1 MTNQSIFLVTGATD
15 GIGRATALT
24 LAKRGARVLVHGRSR
39 AKAEAA
45 RDDLRAEA
53 KSESVEAAWAD
64 LSSLD
69 EVRALAADV
78 SERVPHLDVLLNN
91 AGVFMNERALSRDGF
106 EMTFAV
112 NHLAPFLLTHLLLPK
127 LHASSEPRIV
137 NVSSVAHNRG
147 VLDLE
152 DPNFTRGFSGYGAYA
167 ASKLMNV
174 LFSFDLARRLRSPF
188 VAVNALHPGVI
199 GTKLLREGFGMSGG
213 GVDTGTRTSL
223 RVATDPAL
231 ARVTGKY
238 FSDERE
244 VAASRTAG
252 DRALQERLY
261 DLGVRLT
268 GVTPL
273 PAG

>member
-1 MTNQSIFLVTGATD
+1 MTTPIFLVTGATD
-15 GIGRATALT
+15 GIGRATAHS
-24 LAKRGARVLVHGRSR
+24 LARDGAHVFVHGRAR
-39 AKAEAA
+39 KKADAVADEV
-45 RDDLRAEA
+45 RAETKNQA
-53 KSESVEAAWAD
+53 VEAAWGD
-64 LSSLD
+64 LSSLED
-69 EVRALAADV
+69 VRALAADV
-78 SERVPHLDVLLNN
+78 SARAPRIDVLINN
-91 AGVFMNERALSRDGF
+91 AGVFMNERVLSRDGF

-112 NHLAPFLLTHLLLPK
+112 NHLAPFLLTHLLLPMLQK
-127 LHASSEPRIV
+127 SDAPRVV

-147 VLDLE
+147 VIDLD
-152 DPNFTRGFSGYGAYA
+152 DPNLERGFSGYGAYA

-213 GVDTGTRTSL
+213 TVDTGARTSV

-244 VAASRTAG
+244 VTPSRATH
-252 DRALQERLY
+252 DEKLQARLY
-261 DLGVRLT
+261 DLSARLT

-273 PAG
+273 PMP